1 MLSQRPSFRFL
12 ATGAVGSL
20 FILTFLLLSIRQSG
34 SSTLYSLKTSQPR
47 PQLHCPS
54 HESANGT
61 WEFVVERDGQD
72 HGLSEEQCR
81 ITFPKLFIEIDKSA
95 SLKQENHI
103 SYTELDSRNV
113 EDSMVRG
120 IIDQGEVSYG

>member
-1 MLSQRPSFRFL
+1 MLAQRPSFRFL

-20 FILTFLLLSIRQSG
+20 FILTFLLFGIRQSG
-34 SSTLYSLKTSQPR
+34 SSTLYALKTSQPR

-54 HESANGT
+54 LDSANGT
-61 WEFVVERDGQD
+61 WEFIVERDGQD

-81 ITFPKLFIEIDKSA
+81 VAFPKLFIEIDKSA
-95 SLKQENHI
+95 SLKQGNHI
-103 SYTELDSRNV
+103 SYKELDSRNV

-120 IIDQGEVSYG
+120 IIDQGEVR